1 MAVIDN
7 RLSDHTSS
15 AFVPGNTGIVY
26 TIFNEDRIVDINFA
40 LSNQTSAWFSTK
52 NLNPAIHRAIQD
64 MGVFRLANENS
75 TDCNINKS
83 LFIFHDGGFFN
94 PDIFYRGVFRISK
107 QTRQFKS
114 VFVHTAD
121 GVFIAVKN
129 TPKSTRQTNRRPI
142 EGIVFIETNVV
153 GKHITGI
160 TSSAIIGLLGQQR
173 QLLRR
178 RNLVRVF
185 RRAVAAVVGFGDRA
199 VPRGL
204 CSASQSEHEQDKK

>member
-26 TIFNEDRIVDINFA
+26 TVFNEDRIVDVNFA

-52 NLNPAIHRAIQD
+52 NLNPAFHRAIQD
-64 MGVFRLANENS
+64 MGVFRLADENT
-75 TDCNINKS
+75 TDGNIYKS
-83 LFIFHDGGFFN
+83 LIIFHDGGVFN

-107 QTRQFKS
+107 QARQFKP
-114 VFVHTAD
+114 VFVHAAD
-121 GVFIAVKN
+121 GVLVAVKN

-142 EGIVFIETNVV
+142 EGIAFIETNVV

-160 TSSAIIGLLGQQR
+160 TSSAIFGLLGQQC
-173 QLLRR
+173 QLFSR

-185 RRAVAAVVGFGDRA
+185 RRAVAAVVSFGDRA
-199 VPRGL
+199 VPWCL
-204 CSASQSEHEQDKK
+204 CSASQSECEQDKK